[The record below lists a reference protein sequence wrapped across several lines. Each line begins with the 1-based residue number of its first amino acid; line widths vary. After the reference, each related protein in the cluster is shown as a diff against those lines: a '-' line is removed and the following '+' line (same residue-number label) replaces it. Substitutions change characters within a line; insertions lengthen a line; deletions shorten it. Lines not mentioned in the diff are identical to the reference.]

1 MQSQTLIYHHENVEL
16 QAQWFA
22 TEESSSPKPAI
33 LIAHDWS
40 GRGEFAL
47 DKAKRMA
54 AKGYIGVAID
64 MYGKAQIGHST
75 EENQALMQP
84 LMDDRALLVA
94 RMQAALTAVK
104 ALANVDENKVA
115 CIGFCFGGLCALD
128 LARSGADFRAAISV
142 HGLLFPPTE
151 VADRYKASILALH
164 GYADPMVPIEVANDF
179 CAEMQKHCDDFQL
192 HIYGQTQHAFTNELA
207 NDEELGTVYQ
217 ATSAARAWQTI
228 DNYLSELFG

>member
-1 MQSQTLIYHHENVEL
+1 MQSQSLIYQHDDLEL
-16 QAQWFA
+16 HAQWY
-22 TEESSSPKPAI
+22 SSDDISTPKPAI

-54 AKGYIGVAID
+54 ARGYIGVAID
-64 MYGKAQIGHST
+64 MYGEAKTGHST

-84 LMDDRALLVA
+84 LVDDRNLLRA
-94 RMQAALTAVK
+94 RMLAALAAVK
-104 ALANVDENKVA
+104 ALDAVDESKVA
-115 CIGFCFGGLCALD
+115 CMGFCFGGLCALD

-142 HGLLFPPTE
+142 HGLLFPPAE
-151 VADRYKASILALH
+151 VADRYQASVLALH
-164 GYADPMVPIEVANDF
+164 GYGDPMVPIDVANAF
-179 CAEMQKHCDDFQL
+179 CEEMQMRSDDFQL

-217 ATSAARAWQTI
+217 PMSAARAWQTI